1 MEQPIDTNDEAYG
14 FFVQEALELLQPLES
29 GLLTLSKEHDIKKIQ
44 GLMRGAHS
52 IKGGAACVG
61 LMAIGEIA
69 HNLENAIRALYSEE
83 TVFDLQLED
92 LLLQAFD
99 CLREPI
105 LAQIETGKYDASG
118 AIARSRPVFEQLEA
132 KLGHPL
138 EEAAELPEMPV
149 VESDITE
156 FIFTEEVPQGLKRWE
171 NLLKDPTKN
180 IEDLKAQAEVFST
193 LGDMLNLPGFVAIA
207 QTTLKALD
215 LNPPAVAEIA
225 KLALADFRAAQQA
238 VTKGDRPIEINPSPE
253 LLQLT
258 QPMLSEK
265 RSPPPTATQSATA
278 KPDRASSITM
288 SSLPQPPDRA
298 RSAIAQSLGVR
309 VDISRLD
316 MIGNLVGELVTQ
328 DNRFVLQ
335 NQENQATLESLNIW
349 FNRCNKLLQDASFTG
364 DNHEIVSSLGE
375 EMAQMREIIQDGRLL
390 NQQSKHIIKKRE
402 QTIKKIQNHLL
413 SARMMP
419 VESLLNRF
427 PRMLRDLSARKSKA
441 VKLELGGTKTLV
453 DKAILEKLYDPLVHL
468 LRNAF
473 DHGIESLKIR
483 ETKGKPQSGTIKI
496 KAYNRGNYTYIEVQ
510 DDGQGID
517 LEKIRS
523 KAVAKQL
530 INRDE
535 ARNLSE
541 RELYELMFTPGF
553 STAAQVSEL
562 SGRGVGLDAVRMQVE
577 GLKGKVSVMS
587 ELGKGT
593 KFTLRLPWTL
603 TITKLLVFAMKSHLL
618 AIPADTVTEIV
629 AVAPSEIASDKSGQQ
644 IYTWQGRPVPI
655 VESLFLTY
663 RYPAMV
669 GTGLGLGKW
678 EQKQSWTNIGKV
690 LLLILSQGP
699 DAIALRL
706 DRMLLEDTLA
716 IKPFGKALKAP
727 NYLYGCTILGDG
739 SLVPVVDGVALVE
752 RGQETRLFSKG
763 KQHTGTVAS
772 NETILVI
779 DDSVTTR
786 QAIAATLQKAGYNVI
801 TAAEGAEGL
810 AKVTQNSAVRVVI
823 CDIEMPQMD
832 GFQFLSRCRKQYK
845 MDQLPVLMLTSRSSE
860 KYRQLAKQLKANG
873 YLTKP
878 YLDRVLVSTVQK
890 CLQQVP
896 KP

>member
-1 MEQPIDTNDEAYG
+1 MEKPIDTNDEAYE
-14 FFVQEALELLQPLES
+14 FFVQEALELLQRLES
-29 GLLTLSKEHDIKKIQ
+29 GLLTLSKEHDLKKIQ

-61 LMAIGEIA
+61 LMAIQEIA
-69 HNLENAIRALYSEE
+69 HNLENAIRALYNEE

-105 LAQIETGKYDASG
+105 LAQIETGKYDAPG

-171 NLLKDPTKN
+171 NLLAHPTKN

-215 LNPPAVAEIA
+215 LNPPAVEAIG

-238 VTKGDRPIEINPSPE
+238 VTKGDRPIEINQSPE
-253 LLQLT
+253 LVQLT

-265 RSPPPTATQSATA
+265 PSPPPPTSQLATA
-278 KPDRASSITM
+278 KPDLASSLTI
-288 SSLPQPPDRA
+288 SNLPQPP
-298 RSAIAQSLGVR
+298 IGQSLGVR

-316 MIGNLVGELVTQ
+316 LISNLVGELVTQ
-328 DNRFVLQ
+328 DNSILL
-335 NQENQATLESLNIW
+335 ENQQNTARLESLKLW
-349 FNRCNKLLQDASFTG
+349 FNRCNKLLQDASLASG
-364 DNHEIVSSLGE
+364 DREIVSSLRE
-375 EMAQMREIIQDGRLL
+375 EMAQLREMIQDGRLL
-390 NQQSKHIIKKRE
+390 NQQSQNLLKKRQ
-402 QTIKKIQNHLL
+402 QTLKQIQNHLL
-413 SARMMP
+413 SVRMMP

-427 PRMLRDLSARKSKA
+427 PRMLRDLSTRKSKP
-441 VKLELGGTKTLV
+441 VKLELSGTNTLV

-473 DHGIESLKIR
+473 DHGIESPKIR
-483 ETKGKPQSGTIKI
+483 ETKGKPRSGTIKI
-496 KAYNRGNYTYIEVQ
+496 KAYHRGNYTYIEVG

-517 LEKIRS
+517 LEKIRAQ
-523 KAVAKQL
+523 AVAKQL
-530 INRDE
+530 ITRSEAGNR
-535 ARNLSE
+535 SE
-541 RELYELMFTPGF
+541 RELYELMFSPGF

-603 TITKLLVFAMKSHLL
+603 TITKLLVFEMKSHLL

-629 AVAPSEIASDKSGQQ
+629 AVAPSAIAPDKSGQQ
-644 IYTWQGRPVPI
+644 LYTWQGRPVPL
-655 VESLFLTY
+655 VESPFLTY

-699 DAIALRL
+699 EAIALRL

-727 NYLYGCTILGDG
+727 PYLYGCTILGDG
-739 SLVPVVDGVALVE
+739 RLVPVVDGVALVE
-752 RGQETRLFSKG
+752 RGQETRLHTSG
-763 KQHTGTVAS
+763 KQHTGTVAPS
-772 NETILVI
+772 ETILVI

-786 QAIAATLQKAGYNVI
+786 QAIVVTLQKAGYNAI

-810 AKVTQNSAVRVVI
+810 AKLQQNSAVGMVI
-823 CDIEMPQMD
+823 CDVEMPQMN
-832 GFQFLSRCRKQYK
+832 GFQFLSRCRKQYP
-845 MDQLPVLMLTSRSSE
+845 MNRLPVLMLTSRSSE
-860 KYRQLAKQLKANG
+860 RYRQLAKQLKANG

-890 CLQQVP
+890 CLQAMG
-896 KP
+896 